1 MFTTVF
7 TVLIASLAI
16 GFAVSIIIFVPLT
29 LYIIPYCLWLG
40 VQNTKG
46 NTAICR
52 TGTASGWLATPPA
65 FMDHGSATKLRYF
78 DAGALIFPK
87 QFRQCLHIEAFST
100 SSR

>member
-16 GFAVSIIIFVPLT
+16 GFAVSIIIFV
-29 LYIIPYCLWLG
+29 
-40 VQNTKG
+40 
-46 NTAICR
+46 
-52 TGTASGWLATPPA
+52 PA

-87 QFRQCLHIEAFST
+87 QFRQCLHIEAFFHFFQITGFCQKS
-100 SSR
+100 